1 MISLKIQIYTIIF
14 SFLYGIFFSL
24 LIDFNYKFI
33 HSKNKI
39 TKYFSTILIILLGV
53 IIYFIGIMKISYGI
67 FHVYSIL
74 CILSGYILISFI
86 QGSIAKKKIK

>member
-24 LIDFNYKFI
+24 LIDLNYKFI
-33 HSKNKI
+33 HSKNKF
-39 TKYFSTILIILLGV
+39 TKYFSTILMIILSI

-67 FHVYSIL
+67 FHIYSIL
-74 CILSGYILISFI
+74 CILMGYILTSYVV
-86 QGSIAKKKIK
+86 GSIAKRKRK